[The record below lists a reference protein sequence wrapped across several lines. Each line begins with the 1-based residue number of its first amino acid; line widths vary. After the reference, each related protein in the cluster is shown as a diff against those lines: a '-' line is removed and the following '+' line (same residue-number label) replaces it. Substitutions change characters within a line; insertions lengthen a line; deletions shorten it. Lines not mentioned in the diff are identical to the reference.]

1 MKGVLYV
8 YPSCSPIF
16 KFSHF
21 RWVCCNTN
29 ETYCTEYPHHLYT
42 MQCYVVYAHIKYPS
56 LHFTPSSNN
65 KRHTMQSVSAQTPL
79 LAHLIFSTR
88 QKMMSKRDYIIMMNV
103 QTFLVGLTMRRI
115 FHFLCVVCEV
125 FFGVVTFECVSI
137 CQRQNELKM

>member
-1 MKGVLYV
+1 MC

-21 RWVCCNTN
+21 RWVCCSIN
-29 ETYCTEYPHHLYT
+29 ETYCTEVSSSSMY
-42 MQCYVVYAHIKYPS
+42 YVVLFYVYYLPIQNSPILTFRSIA
-56 LHFTPSSNN
+56 SSNN

-103 QTFLVGLTMRRI
+103 QTFLVLRCDEYFTFCVLYAKCFSGLS
-115 FHFLCVVCEV
+115 LSDV
-125 FFGVVTFECVSI
+125 
-137 CQRQNELKM
+137 